1 MNNESM
7 CVSCKHLHV
16 IEYFIPIQLDGEKE
30 EKRCI
35 YRKGI
40 YIDDVKNCNKW
51 KEKDDEV

>member
-7 CVSCKHLHV
+7 CDTCKHLHK

-51 KEKDDEV
+51 NEK